1 MVMRNTTIQ
10 FVVSLT
16 IQEGKFEAFES
27 LAHNMCSHTEQEPG
41 ALAYEFFLSPDR
53 KQCRLVE
60 RYANAEAVLTHMTGP
75 VVQQL
80 VPKMLEVSDL
90 IGFEVYGD
98 PGPDAAKILAAV
110 GAQIYAGWRGF
121 SR

>member
-1 MVMRNTTIQ
+1 MPNSNIQ
-10 FVVSLT
+10 FIVSLS
-16 IQEGKFEAFES
+16 IQEGKADTFEA
-27 LAHNMCSHTEQEPG
+27 LAKSMSSHTEQEPG

-53 KQCRLVE
+53 TQCRLAE
-60 RYANAEAVLTHMTGP
+60 RYADANAVLAHITGP

-90 IGFEVYGD
+90 TGFEVYGD

-110 GAQIYAGWRGF
+110 GAQIYARWRGF

>member
-1 MVMRNTTIQ
+1 MTNQTVQ
-10 FVVSLT
+10 FIVSLA
-16 IQEGKFEAFES
+16 IHEGKHDGFAA
-27 LAHNMCSHTEQEPG
+27 LAQAMSARTEQEPG

-60 RYANAEAVLTHMTGP
+60 RYVDANAVLAHMTGP

-90 IGFEVYGD
+90 TGFEVFGD
-98 PGPDAAKILAAV
+98 PGSDAGKILGAV
-110 GAQIYAGWRGF
+110 GAQIYGAWQGF